1 MDLRNRWGTWLMLAV
16 VGAVMAGVVMGAAAG
31 ARRTET
37 AADRFHDRYLAADV
51 VVGNYPDPGAAI
63 IAPDVI
69 EGLTMVEAS
78 ARGWMEFV
86 HVGNDDAVLWLPTEE
101 GFEAPISLPK
111 ILAGRLPD
119 PRRAGEVTV
128 SLDLA
133 DLHGVEVGDRLLAVA
148 RRVPRRST
156 RPRV

>member
-1 MDLRNRWGTWLMLAV
+1 MLAV

-69 EGLTMVEAS
+69 EGLTMLEAS
-78 ARGWMEFV
+78 AGGWMEFV

-111 ILAGRLPD
+111 ILAGGCPTL
-119 PRRAGEVTV
+119 AGP
-128 SLDLA
+128 
-133 DLHGVEVGDRLLAVA
+133 GR
-148 RRVPRRST
+148 
-156 RPRV
+156 